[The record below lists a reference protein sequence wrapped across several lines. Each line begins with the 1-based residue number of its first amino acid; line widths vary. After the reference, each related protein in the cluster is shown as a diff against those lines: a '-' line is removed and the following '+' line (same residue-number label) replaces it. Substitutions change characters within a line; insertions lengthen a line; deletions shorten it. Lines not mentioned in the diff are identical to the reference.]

1 MCLRCRGNSEKKEA
15 GAATDAASRA
25 DFFDKN
31 NKGAAELREKLAE
44 QVLDDLLEWL
54 KSGQGNMAIFDAT
67 NTTKERRQKVLK
79 KVLQQQGVE
88 VVFVESIC
96 TDEKVVEA
104 NLAEKV
110 R

>member
-1 MCLRCRGNSEKKEA
+1 M
-15 GAATDAASRA
+15 
-25 DFFDKN
+25 
-31 NKGAAELREKLAE
+31 
-44 QVLDDLLEWL
+44 LDDLLEWL

-79 KVLQQQGVE
+79 RVLQQQGVE